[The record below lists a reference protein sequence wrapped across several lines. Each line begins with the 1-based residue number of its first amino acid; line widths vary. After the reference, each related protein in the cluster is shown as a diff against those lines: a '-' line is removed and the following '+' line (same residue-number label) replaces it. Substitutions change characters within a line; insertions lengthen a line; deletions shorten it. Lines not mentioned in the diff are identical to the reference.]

1 MNAFTISIVA
11 IVLTASLAAIAP
23 VTHYAQHE
31 IAALSTHDASV
42 RSQVQIGAGSGLEA
56 KA

>member
-1 MNAFTISIVA
+1 MNAFTISLVA